1 MAKKKGGR
9 GFWSRLE
16 KKRGERGETLVA
28 RSHCPC
34 GAAPLASRA
43 RTSPRRGKRR
53 TTSPSN
59 EDEDFLHFRLRFP
72 TAGLPPRLFASAAAD
87 LTTARC
93 SLELAPG
100 ER

>member
-1 MAKKKGGR
+1 MWLKKREVGAFGLD
-9 GFWSRLE
+9 SR
-16 KKRGERGETLVA
+16 KKRGKGGKRSSRVPTA
-28 RSHCPC
+28 RA
-34 GAAPLASRA
+34 GRPLWRRA